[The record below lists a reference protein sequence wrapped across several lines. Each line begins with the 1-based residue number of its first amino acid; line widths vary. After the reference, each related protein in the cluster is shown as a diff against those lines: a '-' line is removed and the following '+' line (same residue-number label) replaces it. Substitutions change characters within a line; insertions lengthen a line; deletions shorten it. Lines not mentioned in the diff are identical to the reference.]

1 MYLILIMN
9 NRIILSLYR
18 AKLRICNSYGYSYGD
33 WMYINPKLNF
43 GKVLLKIKKS
53 RSYSSKAKYIANYT
67 RFFYKDAK
75 NIKDKELIDYNI
87 DEAFRAFR
95 RYHEYF

>member
-1 MYLILIMN
+1 MYLTLNMN
-9 NRIILSLYR
+9 RNIILSLYR
-18 AKLRICNSYGYSYGD
+18 AKLRICYSYGYNYGD
-33 WMYINPKLNF
+33 WFDINPKLNF

-75 NIKDKELIDYNI
+75 SIKDKNLINYNI
-87 DEAFRAFR
+87 DEGFRALR

>member
-1 MYLILIMN
+1 MN

-18 AKLRICNSYGYSYGD
+18 AKLRICNSYGYNYGV
-33 WMYINPKLNF
+33 WMDINPKINF
-43 GKVLLKIKKS
+43 GKVLLKLKKS
-53 RSYSSKAKYIANYT
+53 KSYPKNAKYIANYT
-67 RFFYKDAK
+67 RFFYKESK
-75 NIKDKELIDYNI
+75 KIKDKEIIDYNI